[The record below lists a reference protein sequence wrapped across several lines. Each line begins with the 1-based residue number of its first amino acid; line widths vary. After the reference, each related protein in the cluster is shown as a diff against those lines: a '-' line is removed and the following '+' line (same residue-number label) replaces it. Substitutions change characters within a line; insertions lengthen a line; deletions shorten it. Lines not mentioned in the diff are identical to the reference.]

1 MILFKSLTA
10 CTNPLWE
17 MSGVKRVLT
26 LILQAIAECFFH
38 QYTIARREMGYL
50 VF

>member
-1 MILFKSLTA
+1 MILFKALTL

-17 MSGVKRVLT
+17 ISRVKGVLT
-26 LILQAIAECFFH
+26 PILQAITECFFH

-50 VF
+50 GF